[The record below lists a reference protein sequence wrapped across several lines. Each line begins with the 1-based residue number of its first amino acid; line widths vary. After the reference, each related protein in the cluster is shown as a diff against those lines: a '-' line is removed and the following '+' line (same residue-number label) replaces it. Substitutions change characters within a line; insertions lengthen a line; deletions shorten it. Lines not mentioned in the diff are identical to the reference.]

1 MGIITNILNVPQYD
15 NNPEQFQIEALSLI
29 GSLNIARSDVARKIG
44 YPDVF
49 QTYSG
54 DSTSGIAVPKGVR
67 SMRAYVFG
75 KGGNSAS
82 GGANNNAGGGGGGCQ
97 YGEISLSGVS
107 TVNITITSGT
117 ITLSTA
123 GLFRLTGNS
132 GSNGVGTAGGAGGA
146 DGTSGTGV
154 TNFGAASGGNGGN
167 GSSTASSV
175 GTGGASGSP
184 LGTGGSGANSSVAS
198 NGGSWGGFSANF
210 SSYPFSL
217 AGNYGRGM
225 SNSFTDPLV
234 NMIKSRRWTENNSS
248 VLSMNNVK
256 FNQIP
261 GLKSQASFTS
271 SSFGTAGGFGG
282 GGSPQYGAIVAGGAA
297 GNQFGGV
304 NQGGAA
310 AVIIFWR

>member
-1 MGIITNILNVPQYD
+1 MGIITNVLNVPQYD
-15 NNPEQFQIEALSLI
+15 NNAEQFQIEALSLI
-29 GSLNIARSDVARKIG
+29 SSLNIARSDVARKIG

-49 QTYSG
+49 QTI
-54 DSTSGIAVPKGVR
+54 TSNTTITVPKGVR

-107 TVNITITSGT
+107 TVNITIASGT

-146 DGTSGTGV
+146 AGTSGTGV

-184 LGTGGSGANSSVAS
+184 LGAGGSGANSSLAS
-198 NGGSWGGFSANF
+198 NGGSWGAFSANF
-210 SSYPFSL
+210 SSNPFSL
-217 AGNYGRGM
+217 AGQSGRGM
-225 SNSFTDPLV
+225 TNSFTDPLV

-282 GGSPQYGAIVAGGAA
+282 GGSPQYGAGFVAGGAA

-304 NQGGAA
+304 NEGGAA